1 MQLSDS
7 YYKYTLLCLIFE
19 NCTFSIKFVMVYSLK
34 NYYMSNSY
42 LEKAESWLQGNY
54 DTETKEEIIQ
64 LMQNNSKELEDSFF
78 RNLEFGTGGLR
89 GVMGVGT
96 NRMNK
101 YVVGMATQ
109 GLANYMK
116 TSFRYKHLSVVISF
130 DSRNNSQLFAQITAN
145 VFAANGFKVYLFK
158 ELRPTPELSFA
169 IRHLGCVGGVMITAS
184 HNPKEYNGY
193 KAYWSDGA
201 QITSPHDTNITKEV
215 LKVEDPSQVLF
226 SGGEQNIH
234 ILDKEIDDA
243 YLNAILS
250 LTLSP
255 ELVKEYKAFKIVYTP
270 LHGSGVKIVPA
281 ALKKLGFNKIIHVP
295 EQDITDGNFPTV
307 VSPNPEESSALKMA
321 VEKAKE
327 VNADL
332 VLATD
337 PDADRLGIAVRD
349 NGENMV
355 LLNGNQTAAL
365 LTYYLLSRWQ
375 ELGKLKTGQKNKHFY
390 MVKTIVT
397 SDLLK
402 SIADKFGVE
411 MLNVL
416 TGFKYI
422 EEVVKENEGKREF
435 IGGGEESYG
444 FNAGEFVRDKDAVIS
459 SCLVAEAAAWA
470 ASKGKTLYEMLIDIY
485 IEFGFYKERLV
496 SLTRVGKNGLAEIR
510 KIMKSFR
517 EEPLHQLAGSRI
529 VLIHDYK
536 HSETVDFISDLRY
549 KINLPK
555 SDVVQ
560 YVSNDNSIVSVRPS
574 GTEPKIKFYFG
585 VKGELNSKE
594 EYSKVD
600 KELDMK
606 LDKLVEQMSAF

>member
-1 MQLSDS
+1 
-7 YYKYTLLCLIFE
+7 
-19 NCTFSIKFVMVYSLK
+19 
-34 NYYMSNSY
+34 MSNSY

>member
-1 MQLSDS
+1 
-7 YYKYTLLCLIFE
+7 
-19 NCTFSIKFVMVYSLK
+19 MVYSLK